1 MISHHSSEPFTQ
13 DMLVAE
19 YTGLRDEI
27 NSNSMV
33 AAQTVTIAFTAA
45 VAFISFGLE
54 RQNWLIFFAPVVLNT
69 ILAVFVASQYDSTVR
84 IAAYIRRR
92 FEEGAFTEL
101 MWESGMNVIRTRF
114 KKDMPTFSYVSSLAL
129 TFILLNLTSCGL
141 SVYFF
146 QQAFGSP
153 LDRIAA
159 FGATDASYFALL
171 LVGGWLILLALSFFV
186 VAKLRGSFSSKRFAH
201 HYELWKRA
209 LTIVGQEAAPPRDTH
224 GLIGDGA

>member
-1 MISHHSSEPFTQ
+1 MISHPPSAPSSQ
-13 DMLVAE
+13 DVLVAE

-27 NSNSMV
+27 NSNSLV

-54 RQNWLIFFAPVVLNT
+54 RQNWVIFFAPVVLNT

-84 IAAYIRRR
+84 IAAYICRR
-92 FEEGAFTEL
+92 FEEGSFTEL

-114 KKDMPTFSYVSSLAL
+114 KKDLPTFSYISSLTL
-129 TFILLNLTSCGL
+129 TFILLNVTSCAL

-153 LDRIAA
+153 LDGLAA
-159 FGATDASYFALL
+159 MGATDTSYFAYL
-171 LVGGWLILLALSFFV
+171 LVGGWLIALALSFLV
-186 VAKLRGSFSSKRFAH
+186 VNKLRRSFSAKRFDQ
-201 HYELWKRA
+201 HYNLWVEALKIVAQESSQQKEL
-209 LTIVGQEAAPPRDTH
+209 TS
-224 GLIGDGA
+224 DGAR

>member
-1 MISHHSSEPFTQ
+1 MISHPPSNPSSQ
-13 DMLVAE
+13 DVLVAE

-54 RQNWLIFFAPVVLNT
+54 RQNWVIFFAPVVLNT

-114 KKDMPTFSYVSSLAL
+114 KKDLPTFSYIASLTL
-129 TFILLNLTSCGL
+129 TFTLLNVTSCAL

-146 QQAFGSP
+146 QQTFGSP
-153 LDRIAA
+153 LAGLAA
-159 FGATDASYFALL
+159 MGATDASYFAYL
-171 LVGGWLILLALSFFV
+171 LVVGWLIALALSFLV
-186 VAKLRGSFSSKRFAH
+186 VNKLRRSFSAKRFDH
-201 HYELWKRA
+201 HYTLWVEALAIVAQETSQQKEL
-209 LTIVGQEAAPPRDTH
+209 TG
-224 GLIGDGA
+224 GGAR

>member
-1 MISHHSSEPFTQ
+1 V
-13 DMLVAE
+13 LVAE

-54 RQNWLIFFAPVVLNT
+54 RQNWVIFFAPVVLNT

-114 KKDMPTFSYVSSLAL
+114 KKDLPTFSYISSLTL
-129 TFILLNLTSCGL
+129 TFILLNVTSCAL

-146 QQAFGSP
+146 QQTFGSP
-153 LDRIAA
+153 LDGLAA
-159 FGATDASYFALL
+159 RGATDASYFAYL
-171 LVGGWLILLALSFFV
+171 LVGGWLIALALSFLV
-186 VAKLRGSFSSKRFAH
+186 VNKLRRSFSARRFDH
-201 HYELWKRA
+201 HYTLWVEALAIVAQESSQQEEL
-209 LTIVGQEAAPPRDTH
+209 TSG
-224 GLIGDGA
+224 GAR